1 VNTTDAARLPQ
12 FVIAGAPK
20 AGTTALHGA
29 LATHP
34 GLYLSPVKEPKYYM
48 TDRRPPPR
56 STQRGPGDAHS
67 AGEWVWRREDY
78 LALFD
83 GAPPGTVRGEST
95 PFYFYDRAAQARLA
109 ADVPGIKVVVVVRD
123 PVDRAYSNWV
133 HLRADGLEPEADFLA
148 AVGKEEERIA
158 AGWAPFW
165 HYRGLSRYGAQLRD
179 LLRHL
184 PPEQVFLLRY
194 RELVD
199 SPRATLDRVSAF
211 LGVAPG
217 VAHSVAPENV
227 KPYVPDTR
235 HYRLLSPLVRA
246 GAQLGAALPPQV
258 WRQLS
263 RPLVAGLHSR
273 HSSRPHLSVE
283 ARREVLE
290 PLLEDIALLEELTGG
305 SFADWKGDTGR
316 GSFAARTGGAASP
329 SRPPDPVP
337 EPRAP

>member
-20 AGTTALHGA
+20 AGTTALHAA

-48 TDRRPPPR
+48 TDGRPPPR
-56 STQRGPGDAHS
+56 NTQRGPGDAHS
-67 AGEWVWRREDY
+67 AREWMWRREHY
-78 LALFD
+78 LRLFD
-83 GAPPGTVRGEST
+83 GAPAGMVRGEST
-95 PFYFYDRAAQARLA
+95 PFYLYDRAAHARLA

-148 AVGKEEERIA
+148 AVRKEEQRIA
-158 AGWAPFW
+158 DGWAPFW

-179 LLRHL
+179 LYRQV

-199 SPRATLDRVSAF
+199 QPRETLDKVSDF
-211 LGVAPG
+211 LGVATG
-217 VAHSVAPENV
+217 VAHTVAPENV

-235 HYRLLSPLVRA
+235 HYRVLAPLVRA
-246 GAQLGAALPPQV
+246 GAGLAAYAPPQV

-273 HSSRPHLSVE
+273 HARRPPLPVE

-290 PLLEDIALLEELTGG
+290 PLLDDIALLEELTGRPFG
-305 SFADWKGDTGR
+305 DWKGDTGR
-316 GSFAARTGGAASP
+316 GNFTSRQAAADPGG
-329 SRPPDPVP
+329 
-337 EPRAP
+337 

>member
-1 VNTTDAARLPQ
+1 VNTTDAGRLPQ

-20 AGTTALHGA
+20 AGTTALHAA

-48 TDRRPPPR
+48 TDGRPPPR

-67 AGEWVWRREDY
+67 AGEWMWRRADY
-78 LALFD
+78 LRLFD
-83 GAPPGTVRGEST
+83 GAPAGTVRGEST
-95 PFYFYDRAAQARLA
+95 PFYLYDRAAHARLA

-133 HLRADGLEPEADFLA
+133 HLRADGLEREADFLA
-148 AVGKEEERIA
+148 AVGREEQRIA
-158 AGWAPFW
+158 DGWAPFW

-179 LLRHL
+179 LYRHV
-184 PPEQVFLLRY
+184 PPERVFLLRY

-199 SPRATLDRVSAF
+199 EPRETLDKVSAF
-211 LGVAPG
+211 LGVATG
-217 VAHSVAPENV
+217 VAHTVAPENV

-235 HYRLLSPLVRA
+235 HYRVLAPVVRA
-246 GAQLGAALPPQV
+246 GAALGASAPPQV

-273 HSSRPHLSVE
+273 HARRPTLSVD

-290 PLLEDIALLEELTGG
+290 PLLDDIALLEELTGR
-305 SFADWKGDTGR
+305 SFDDWRGDTGR
-316 GSFAARTGGAASP
+316 GHFASRQGSADARS
-329 SRPPDPVP
+329 
-337 EPRAP
+337 